1 MRILMLGWEYPPHI
15 SGGLGTACQGLTEAL
30 ARLGLDIQFVVPK
43 LYGDEN
49 VPHMQIAEAAAPPST
64 PPGDVT
70 LKPSAEDLPPP
81 PAEHAV
87 AGQPSTVGVV
97 ETVEV
102 VEQRLTT
109 RSVPVPGHTVDRVTT
124 ELVEEEA
131 PPRLR
136 TVSIES
142 WLLPYLTPEQYE
154 EAGERRVLRVERRA
168 RESVPGQDSVLVA
181 DQQAVV
187 TSRVLAALPEAVSE
201 VLEAPMERAA
211 AQPEHYGTDLFA
223 EVGRYANRA
232 LQRFAGEDFDLI
244 HAHDWLTYP
253 AGLALAE
260 ASGKPLVVHVHSLE
274 YDRSGRNVDHRINTI
289 ERAGVNR
296 ADAVIAV
303 SHYTRT
309 MTHREHGVPIDRIA
323 VVHNGVYPREVV
335 ESYRTPEIPR
345 GKVVLFLGRITFQKG
360 PDYFVEAA
368 ARVIP
373 HVPNVTFVM
382 AGSGDMLPR
391 MIERVAE
398 LGITRNFR
406 FTGFLRGKDVERMFS
421 MADLYVMPSVS
432 EPFGI
437 SSLEALSYDTPVILS
452 RQSGVAEVL
461 SHAMKVDF
469 WDVEQLANLIIGV
482 LKYPQ
487 LRDDIVGMA
496 REEVKRLHW
505 DAAAE
510 KTLKVYQRVLGRGS
524 NEGAIT
530 VRQGVN

>member
-1 MRILMLGWEYPPHI
+1 MLGWEYPPHI

-49 VPHMQIAEAAAPPST
+49 APHMRIAEAAP
-64 PPGDVT
+64 
-70 LKPSAEDLPPP
+70 PPP
-81 PAEHAV
+81 PATSPVSEPPAETSRPPEPLPQPQPAAEEAQTAATPRPAPDAATAPAPAEAV
-87 AGQPSTVGVV
+87 EA
-97 ETVEV
+97 EV
-102 VEQRLTT
+102 VER
-109 RSVPVPGHTVDRVTT
+109 
-124 ELVEEEA
+124 EEEL
-131 PPRLR
+131 PPRIR
-136 TVSIES
+136 TVAIES
-142 WLLPYLTPEQYE
+142 WLLPYLTPEQYA
-154 EAGERRVLRVERRA
+154 EAGGRRILRVERRIA
-168 RESVPGQDSVLVA
+168 AGAASDEADSPA
-181 DQQAVV
+181 GASAVV
-187 TSRVLAALPEAVSE
+187 PSRVLAALPAAVSD
-201 VLEAPMERAA
+201 VLGAPMERAA
-211 AQPEHYGTDLFA
+211 AAPEHYGTDLFA

-232 LQRFAGEDFDLI
+232 LHRFAGEEFDLI

-260 ASGKPLVVHVHSLE
+260 ATGKPLVVHVHSLE
-274 YDRSGRNVDHRINTI
+274 FDRSGRNVDHRINTI
-289 ERAGVNR
+289 ERAGVNH

-309 MTHREHGVPIDRIA
+309 VTHREHGVPIDRIA

-452 RQSGVAEVL
+452 RQSGVSEVL

-510 KTLKVYQRVLGRGS
+510 KTLRVYQRVLGRGADG
-524 NEGAIT
+524 GAT
-530 VRQGVN
+530 TTRQGVN

>member
-1 MRILMLGWEYPPHI
+1 MLGWEYPPHI

-43 LYGDEN
+43 LYGDESA
-49 VPHMQIAEAAAPPST
+49 PHMRIAEAAT
-64 PPGDVT
+64 P
-70 LKPSAEDLPPP
+70 PPP
-81 PAEHAV
+81 PATLPAPETPA
-87 AGQPSTVGVV
+87 APPPPTPAPQQPEAAEVQTAATTPPPAPAAAAAPAPDDAV
-97 ETVEV
+97 ETEIVEV
-102 VEQRLTT
+102 
-109 RSVPVPGHTVDRVTT
+109 H
-124 ELVEEEA
+124 EEHL
-131 PPRLR
+131 PPRIR
-136 TVSIES
+136 TVAIES
-142 WLLPYLTPEQYE
+142 WLLPYLTPEQYA
-154 EAGERRVLRVERRA
+154 EAGERRVFRVERRVA
-168 RESVPGQDSVLVA
+168 AAGGTRDEADSPPGAPAVA
-181 DQQAVV
+181 P
-187 TSRVLAALPEAVSE
+187 SRVLAALPEAVSE
-201 VLEAPMERAA
+201 VLGAPMERAA
-211 AQPEHYGTDLFA
+211 AAPEHYGTDLFA

-232 LQRFAGEDFDLI
+232 LHRFAGEEFDLI

-260 ASGKPLVVHVHSLE
+260 ATGKPLVVHVHSLE
-274 YDRSGRNVDHRINTI
+274 FDRSGRNVDHRINTI

-309 MTHREHGVPIDRIA
+309 VTHREHGVPIDRIA

-452 RQSGVAEVL
+452 RQSGVSEVL

-510 KTLKVYQRVLGRGS
+510 KTLRVYQRVLGRGA
-524 NEGAIT
+524 NGGAT
-530 VRQGVN
+530 TTRQGVN